1 MAGDKTASCLSCG
14 FQNAR
19 GDQFCG
25 SCGVFLAWDDDVHA
39 PDQLDADG
47 GHAAAGMPAPAFAQS
62 STPPDPVTPGVV
74 EAVAAGSIACGAC
87 GLVNVATRTFCQRC
101 GDRLDRG
108 RLAAQPPT
116 PTLASPA
123 ARRAPA
129 PASAPAVSDP
139 GIPSGSASR
148 TAPGRLPPV
157 RVLALVAVVAV
168 VAIGAAAMILLQP
181 APSVNL
187 ALGRAVT
194 APASMPDSPATAA
207 VDGTWDTDLVWN
219 AGDLPPQWIEVDL
232 GDPATITGLR
242 LVVAQYPPG
251 QTRHRV
257 TGRAT
262 DDGPEVPL
270 HVFEEATADAGV
282 LAVTLDP
289 PVPRIRFV
297 RIETVASPSY
307 VAWREIE
314 VLGRH

>member
-14 FQNAR
+14 FQNVR

-25 SCGVFLAWDDDVHA
+25 SCGVYLAWDDDVHA
-39 PDQLDADG
+39 PDRLDADG
-47 GHAAAGMPAPAFAQS
+47 ATISAEMPAPASAQS
-62 STPPDPVTPGVV
+62 GTPPDPVTPGVA
-74 EAVAAGSIACGAC
+74 EAVAAGSIVCDACS
-87 GLVNVATRTFCQRC
+87 LVNVATRTFCQRC

-108 RLAAQPPT
+108 RLATQPPT
-116 PTLASPA
+116 PAPASPA

-129 PASAPAVSDP
+129 TASAPAGSDP
-139 GIPSGSASR
+139 GIPPGSASR
-148 TAPGRLPPV
+148 TAAGRLPPV
-157 RVLALVAVVAV
+157 RVLALLAVVAV
-168 VAIGAAAMILLQP
+168 VAVGAAAMFLLQP

-187 ALGRAVT
+187 ALGRPVT
-194 APASMPDSPATAA
+194 APASQPDAPPAAA

-242 LVVAQYPPG
+242 LVVAQYPSG
-251 QTRHRV
+251 QTLHRV
-257 TGRAT
+257 TGRAN
-262 DDGPEVPL
+262 DDGPEVSL
-270 HVFEEATADAGV
+270 HVFEEPTADAGV

-289 PVPRIRFV
+289 PVPGIRFV

-314 VLGRH
+314 VLGRR